1 VPSWSSGEKNSG
13 GETVS
18 EIDERVT
25 EKQQQKKAARD
36 QKLREVMS
44 ATLS

>member
-1 VPSWSSGEKNSG
+1 METEK
-13 GETVS
+13 TVS

-36 QKLREVMS
+36 QKLREVK
-44 ATLS
+44 ART